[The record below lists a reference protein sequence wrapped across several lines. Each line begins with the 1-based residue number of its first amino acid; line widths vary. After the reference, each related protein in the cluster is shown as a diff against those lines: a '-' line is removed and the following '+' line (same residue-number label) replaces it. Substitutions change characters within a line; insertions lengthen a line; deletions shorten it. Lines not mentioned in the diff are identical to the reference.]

1 VPVWSLAFRL
11 GLRAFPQRFREL
23 HGRDLIELYSDFAAS
38 GRPRG
43 PVATFLDLLRSGLGA
58 RIDDLRPVG
67 APQQPR
73 LPKRRNRKVESLWQ
87 DIRYALRML
96 RKSPAFTVI
105 AVLSL
110 AVGIGAN
117 TAIFS
122 IVDAALLRPL
132 AVQNPHQ
139 LVVLG
144 WRSPAGTEMPDIS
157 TWGWYLTDDNGDGL
171 GSSYSQAAY
180 ESIRD
185 RNQVFTG
192 TFAFADLSQV
202 NVNFEDQA
210 ELASGQV
217 VTGNYYAAL
226 GLEPAIGRLIVAD
239 DDRVDAESVVVLSH
253 GYWQRRFGARADIV
267 GTSVRVN
274 NTPFTVIGVA
284 PADFRGTLQA
294 GDNPEI
300 SVPLAQHPRVSTSS
314 RDMNQPQFWWL
325 HVMGRLPPDASME
338 YAGEHLNALFHQSV
352 EGDLFPDGV
361 PEQYTLPDID
371 LRPGFQGMTE
381 QRGQIRLPL
390 RILSGVVGLV
400 LLIACLNVA
409 NLLMARSGARRREI
423 AVRLSIGASRGRLV
437 RQLLAESLVLSAIA
451 GASGVMLAAWGK
463 DALLGAMVPR
473 DLYIEGVQTNAKV
486 LAFGLLIS
494 AATGLVFGLV
504 PALLALRSDVSPL
517 LKGGPGEAAGRHGG
531 MWGMRSLLVAQ
542 VAMSMLLLVSAAL
555 FVRTLVNLERQ
566 ATGFDASGVALLRMD
581 PGLNGYDG
589 ARQLALYEDLIRRFK
604 GIPGVAAA
612 TVTAHSPV
620 SGRVSFT
627 TLKVVGYEPAEEELM
642 GAYYNFVAPEFF
654 ETFRIPL
661 QRGRVITAD
670 DREGAPMVAV
680 INQQFADRFFPD
692 DNPIGHRIGLGRNG
706 APGEYEIVGVVA
718 DVKYQQLHDRQYP
731 VAHVAV
737 AQGAA
742 DGLAPMTLALRTSG
756 DPAEAI
762 AAARAIVRQ
771 VDANIPLFDVRT
783 LAAQQAET
791 LELERLFAR
800 VSLIV
805 GALALG
811 LACIGLYGI
820 LSYSVM
826 RRTREIGVRMA
837 LGARSADV
845 VRMVMGELRSVVL
858 GVLIGL
864 AAAYGITRSLDSLLY
879 GLSASDPT
887 SYVAATAVL
896 LLVATLAA
904 YVPAR
909 RASNVD
915 PMIALRF
922 D

>member
-1 VPVWSLAFRL
+1 
-11 GLRAFPQRFREL
+11 
-23 HGRDLIELYSDFAAS
+23 
-38 GRPRG
+38 
-43 PVATFLDLLRSGLGA
+43 
-58 RIDDLRPVG
+58 
-67 APQQPR
+67 
-73 LPKRRNRKVESLWQ
+73 
-87 DIRYALRML
+87 
-96 RKSPAFTVI
+96 
-105 AVLSL
+105 
-110 AVGIGAN
+110 
-117 TAIFS
+117 
-122 IVDAALLRPL
+122 
-132 AVQNPHQ
+132 
-139 LVVLG
+139 
-144 WRSPAGTEMPDIS
+144 
-157 TWGWYLTDDNGDGL
+157 
-171 GSSYSQAAY
+171 
-180 ESIRD
+180 
-185 RNQVFTG
+185 
-192 TFAFADLSQV
+192 
-202 NVNFEDQA
+202 
-210 ELASGQV
+210 
-217 VTGNYYAAL
+217 
-226 GLEPAIGRLIVAD
+226 
-239 DDRVDAESVVVLSH
+239 
-253 GYWQRRFGARADIV
+253 
-267 GTSVRVN
+267 
-274 NTPFTVIGVA
+274 
-284 PADFRGTLQA
+284 
-294 GDNPEI
+294 
-300 SVPLAQHPRVSTSS
+300 
-314 RDMNQPQFWWL
+314 
-325 HVMGRLPPDASME
+325 
-338 YAGEHLNALFHQSV
+338 
-352 EGDLFPDGV
+352 
-361 PEQYTLPDID
+361 
-371 LRPGFQGMTE
+371 
-381 QRGQIRLPL
+381 
-390 RILSGVVGLV
+390 
-400 LLIACLNVA
+400 
-409 NLLMARSGARRREI
+409 
-423 AVRLSIGASRGRLV
+423 
-437 RQLLAESLVLSAIA
+437 
-451 GASGVMLAAWGK
+451 
-463 DALLGAMVPR
+463 
-473 DLYIEGVQTNAKV
+473 
-486 LAFGLLIS
+486 
-494 AATGLVFGLV
+494 
-504 PALLALRSDVSPL
+504 
-517 LKGGPGEAAGRHGG
+517 
-531 MWGMRSLLVAQ
+531 
-542 VAMSMLLLVSAAL
+542 
-555 FVRTLVNLERQ
+555 
-566 ATGFDASGVALLRMD
+566 
-581 PGLNGYDG
+581 
-589 ARQLALYEDLIRRFK
+589 
-604 GIPGVAAA
+604 
-612 TVTAHSPV
+612 
-620 SGRVSFT
+620 
-627 TLKVVGYEPAEEELM
+627 M